1 MIQETIVDSFGS
13 TIELIYDV
21 DNDVVRSKHLSI
33 DSDFREVKRLSMFN
47 PGIVIGLET
56 PNGMDDRWEDYTD
69 QASRSRIREF
79 WETNKVNK
87 D

>member
-47 PGIVIGLET
+47 PGIVIGL
-56 PNGMDDRWEDYTD
+56 
-69 QASRSRIREF
+69 
-79 WETNKVNK
+79 
-87 D
+87 